1 MLLPWPILLFGGP
14 LALWWLL
21 EPTPVE
27 IEYVAPA
34 FLSAPVESRE
44 AAAQY
49 YVTESIGGGTLW
61 RYVEGCV
68 RHAYNGGVNKR
79 AWVNRAIVWQAP
91 DLSTY
96 LSRVAG
102 CHSASLAVEI
112 PSSNPARH
120 FEYSH
125 RLLVEVN
132 PIKTIE
138 IVYNPIP
145 QPARGRTFKI
155 LIVLRPVLSP
165 VNCGYSAFTIIYNST
180 TAQLNSIV

>member
-1 MLLPWPILLFGGP
+1 MTDSRLSRLWMLLPWPILLFGGP

-44 AAAQY
+44 AASQY
-49 YVTESIGGGTLW
+49 YVTESVGGVTLW

-68 RHAYNGGVNKR
+68 HRAYNGGVNKR
-79 AWVNRAIVWQAP
+79 AWVGKAIIWQAP

-96 LSRVAG
+96 LSRTPG
-102 CHSASLAVEI
+102 CFKTSLAVEV
-112 PSSNPARH
+112 PSSNPARR

-125 RLLVEVN
+125 TLEIDLN
-132 PIKTIE
+132 PLKTIRIE
-138 IVYNPIP
+138 YAPIP
-145 QPARGRTFKI
+145 LLI
-155 LIVLRPVLSP
+155 LPPS
-165 VNCGYSAFTIIYNST
+165 GKTE
-180 TAQLNSIV
+180 